1 MLIFFGVILL
11 ILAFM
16 CFYIPI
22 EDHLIYNHSKSFVKK
37 HTKGFFK
44 KVFLLDFLKEV
55 NILWFIPYMVN
66 WLIFLI
72 SIPLQILLWLNPNFE
87 NNKFMNLFVG
97 FEIFLLGLDF
107 LLKIVFLPLLFQIK
121 EDIKNNKKINVI
133 LLSCCFLVLFIF
145 LVIKLSK

>member
-22 EDHLIYNHSKSFVKK
+22 EDHLIDNHSKSFVKK
-37 HTKGFFK
+37 HTKGFLK

-55 NILWFIPYMVN
+55 NILWFIPYIVN

-133 LLSCCFLVLFIF
+133 LLSCCLLVLFIF